1 MKKWINNDILN
12 LIKLKD
18 KLHSKYI
25 KEVNATTKL
34 NILKEYKI
42 KKNEITQSIRS
53 SKKEYYSKYF
63 EKNSKNIKK
72 TLVRDQ
78 QNNQQN

>member
-1 MKKWINNDILN
+1 MLSLVSCLYFTKNEPHHAYSRHAYKKKHVIHNDILN

-18 KLHSKYI
+18 KLYSKYI

-42 KKNEITQSIRS
+42 KKT
-53 SKKEYYSKYF
+53 K
-63 EKNSKNIKK
+63 
-72 TLVRDQ
+72 
-78 QNNQQN
+78 